1 MFDFDIENMRLII
14 PEIILISTGLIMILL
29 DLVIKK
35 KGAVAFVGILGTL
48 ISAYNNFGLMSL
60 GWSGAT
66 FQNMFI
72 FDGYASFFKLIF
84 YINIIITILISLK
97 YMKIEG
103 ASLGEYYALLFFST
117 SGMMIMVGAIDLMVL
132 YLGLE
137 LMALSL
143 YILAGILRKRRG
155 SNEAAIKYFFL
166 GVFSSAFLLYGISL
180 TYGLTGTTNLKEI
193 AVALNDLKLAG
204 HPITVL
210 ALIFFVAAF
219 GFKIALVPFHM
230 WAPDVYEG
238 APTSITAF
246 MSTGP
251 KAAAFA
257 VMGRV
262 FFDAFGALHIH
273 WSAILEP
280 LAILTIAVGSILALS
295 QTNIKRML
303 AYSSIAHAGY
313 AIIGLLPG
321 TQEGLV
327 SMMNY
332 IMIYALMNL
341 GAFTVVVMMRR
352 EGISGDNLEDFSG
365 LAKKNPLVSALMLI
379 FMFSLT
385 GIPPMAGFIGKFY
398 IFMEAIN
405 AGYTSLIIIAV
416 VFTVVSAFFYL
427 RVVVYM
433 YMKEPAESA
442 VVSTPNAVK
451 LTLAFTSIMVILL
464 GIFPSLLLEFAR
476 SSILG

>member
-1 MFDFDIENMRLII
+1 MFDLTNM
-14 PEIILISTGLIMILL
+14 ILIVPELILIGTALIVILL
-29 DLVIKK
+29 DLVVKRK
-35 KGAVAFVGILGTL
+35 ETVAFVGILGTL
-48 ISAYNNFGLMSL
+48 LSAYYNFRLMNL

-72 FDGYASFFKLIF
+72 FDGYASFFKVIF
-84 YINIIITILISLK
+84 YITIILTIFISLK

-103 ASLGEYYALLFFST
+103 ASLGEYYALLLFST
-117 SGMMIMVGAIDLMVL
+117 SGMMIMVGAIDLIVL

-137 LMALSL
+137 LMALSI
-143 YILAGILRKRRG
+143 YILAGILRKQRS

-180 TYGLTGTTNLKEI
+180 TYGLTGTTNLSEI
-193 AVALNDLKLAG
+193 ALALNELGLVNN
-204 HPITVL
+204 PITIL
-210 ALIFFVAAF
+210 ALIFFIAAF

-238 APTSITAF
+238 APTTVTAF

-262 FFDAFGALHIH
+262 FFDAFMELHLQ

-280 LAILTIAVGSILALS
+280 LAILSIAVGSILALS

-313 AIIGLLPG
+313 AVIGFLPG
-321 TQEGLV
+321 TEGGFT
-327 SMMNY
+327 SMMY
-332 IMIYALMNL
+332 YLMIYTLMNL
-341 GAFTVVVMMRR
+341 GAFSVVVMMRR
-352 EGISGDNLEDFSG
+352 EGVTGENLEDYSG
-365 LAKKNPLVSALMLI
+365 LAKTNPLLAALMLI

-405 AGYTSLIIIAV
+405 AGYLNLIIIAV
-416 VFTVVSAFFYL
+416 IFSAISAFFYL

-433 YMKEPAESA
+433 YMKEPSGDVE
-442 VVSTPNAVK
+442 VTVSNAAK
-451 LTLAFTSIMVILL
+451 LALGFTSIMVILL
-464 GIFPSLLLEFAR
+464 GVFPSLLMDFVR
-476 SSILG
+476 FSVSG

>member
-1 MFDFDIENMRLII
+1 MENMRILTPELIMI
-14 PEIILISTGLIMILL
+14 GTGLAVILL

-35 KGAVAFVGILGTL
+35 KEAVAFAGILGTL
-48 ISAYNNFGLMSL
+48 LSAYYNFSIMDPVSY
-60 GWSGAT
+60 GAV
-66 FQNMFI
+66 FQGMFI

-84 YINIIITILISLK
+84 YITIIITILISLK
-97 YMKIEG
+97 YMDIEG
-103 ASLGEYYALLFFST
+103 ASLGEYYALLFFAT
-117 SGMMIMVGAIDLMVL
+117 SGMMIMVGAVDLMVL

-143 YILAGILRKRRG
+143 YILAGILRNRRS

-166 GVFSSAFLLYGISL
+166 GAFSSAFLLYGIAL
-180 TYGLTGTTNLKEI
+180 TYGLTGTTNLHEI
-193 AVALNDLKLAG
+193 ASALKDLKLIDS
-204 HPITVL
+204 PVTLL
-210 ALIFFVAAF
+210 ALIFFVTAF

-262 FFDAFGALHIH
+262 FFSAFGALQVQ
-273 WSAILEP
+273 WSMILEP
-280 LAILTIAVGSILALS
+280 LAIITIAVGSILALS

-313 AIIGLLPG
+313 AVIGFLPG
-321 TQEGLV
+321 TQEAFAATL
-327 SMMNY
+327 NY
-332 IMIYALMNL
+332 LMIYTLMNL
-341 GAFTVVVMMRR
+341 GAFTVVVLMRR
-352 EGISGDNLEDFSG
+352 EGITGDNLQDFAG

-385 GIPPMAGFIGKFY
+385 GIPPLAGFIGKFY
-398 IFMEAIN
+398 IFMEAIR
-405 AGYTSLIIIAV
+405 AGYTNLIIIAV
-416 VFTVVSAFFYL
+416 IFSAVSAFFYL

-433 YMKEPAESA
+433 YMKEPAAEFA
-442 VVSTPNAVK
+442 VVRVPNAVK
-451 LTLAFTSIMVILL
+451 LTLAFTSIIVIIL
-464 GIFPSLLLEFAR
+464 GIFPSLLLKFAM
-476 SSILG
+476 SSFMG